1 MEATTSTLLM
11 RDRLAAV
18 LERIDKE
25 LDRCAKSQLPGTEY
39 VGGVTRLGA
48 ALDQYL
54 LEVWRWVC
62 ARHAVDPQVAAGRI
76 SAGLLLDRASAG
88 QLRHLLMRPEA
99 HSLASEA
106 PVRWVLAEM
115 REGSALDRALHLR
128 NAIVHGRQA
137 PDSAAIRRA
146 LEPLRLALAPQLA
159 LLEAR

>member
-1 MEATTSTLLM
+1 MEATRGTQLM

-25 LDRCAKSQLPGTEY
+25 LDRCAKPQLPGTEY
-39 VGGVTRLGA
+39 VGGVTKLGA

-62 ARHAVDPQVAAGRI
+62 ARHSVDPQDAASRI

-88 QLRHLLMRPEA
+88 QLRHLLARPEA
-99 HSLASEA
+99 QSLAHEA
-106 PVRWVLAEM
+106 PVRWVLPEA
-115 REGSALDRALHLR
+115 RDRSALDQALHLR

-137 PDSAAIRRA
+137 PDTPTIRRT
-146 LEPLRLALAPQLA
+146 LEQLRLALAPQLA
-159 LLEAR
+159 LLEQR